1 MHPFTYTRATDEAG
15 AVSSGSAATTS
26 FLAGG
31 TTLVDLMRLEV
42 MRPSAVVDL
51 GGLALAQ
58 IEESSDGSVKIG
70 ALVTNSALAYHAAI
84 VKGFPVLSQAILAG
98 ASPQVRNV
106 ATTGGNLLQ
115 RTRCPYFRDPQI
127 TSCNKRAPG
136 SGCAAIGGVTRSHAV
151 LGTSD
156 KCIATHPSDM
166 AVALVALD
174 AVVHVRGAHGTRTIA
189 VSELHELPGQHPEK
203 ETVLAPGELITHV
216 ELPATPFAKTSRYV
230 KVRDR
235 ASFAF
240 ALASAAVAV
249 QLEGTAIGTVRI
261 ALGGVGTKPWRA
273 REAEEMLVG
282 KQRDRTLFTAA
293 ARRALV
299 SATPQEGNK
308 FKIELAQRTIVRA
321 LEEVTGGGA

>member
-1 MHPFTYTRATDEAG
+1 MQPFTYTRASDETG
-15 AVSSGSAATTS
+15 AVTAGSAHRAS

-42 MRPSAVVDL
+42 MRPESLVDL
-51 GGLALAQ
+51 GGLALTK
-58 IEESSDGSVKIG
+58 IEESIDGSVKIG
-70 ALVTNSALAYHAAI
+70 ALVTNSALAYHATI
-84 VKGFPVLSQAILAG
+84 VKGFPVLREALLAG
-98 ASPQVRNV
+98 ASPQIRNV

-136 SGCAAIGGVTRSHAV
+136 SGCSAIGGVTRSHAV
-151 LGTSD
+151 LGTSE
-156 KCIATHPSDM
+156 KCIASHPSDM
-166 AVALVALD
+166 AVAMVALD
-174 AVVHVRGAHGTRTIA
+174 AVVHVRGAKGTRTLPVA
-189 VSELHELPGQHPEK
+189 DLHELPGQHPEK

-216 ELPATPFAKTSRYV
+216 ELPASGFAKRSRYV

-240 ALASAAVAV
+240 ALASTAVAV
-249 QLEGTAIGTVRI
+249 QLEGATIRAVRI

-273 REAEEMLVG
+273 KEAEELLVD
-282 KQRDRTLFTAA
+282 KKSDRAAFAAAA
-293 ARRALV
+293 ARAL
-299 SATPQEGNK
+299 ADAKAQEGNR
-308 FKIELAQRTIVRA
+308 FKIDLAQRTIVRA